1 MYDPE
6 LNVGVN
12 LHSMTSNAIFF
23 LPKGKVFAVYPAA
36 VLTLQVDPELM
47 STDEQYP
54 RLKPAAI
61 LQLVTD
67 PSALMLLVYLAIP
80 REKAEPGT
88 GKRIIVKGPFTKLLK
103 CERWCE

>member
-1 MYDPE
+1 MFVYDPG
-6 LNVGVN
+6 LNAGVN

-47 STDEQYP
+47 SADEQYP

-61 LQLVTD
+61 SEL
-67 PSALMLLVYLAIP
+67 
-80 REKAEPGT
+80 
-88 GKRIIVKGPFTKLLK
+88 
-103 CERWCE
+103 